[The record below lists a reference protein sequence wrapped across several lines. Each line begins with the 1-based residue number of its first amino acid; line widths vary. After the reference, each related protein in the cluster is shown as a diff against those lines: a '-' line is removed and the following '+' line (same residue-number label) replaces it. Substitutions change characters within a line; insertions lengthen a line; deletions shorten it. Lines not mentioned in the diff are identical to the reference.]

1 MTSSGVLEAAGPEQ
15 IRAAFTTAID
25 TADTHAGDLTGLA
38 GVLYAAADRYEALQ
52 MHPSTLEHLREAA
65 SALAAAAA
73 TVGAGE
79 QQLQAA
85 AADFDARD
93 GQVAAAVAEAGNL
106 MDAVGYGESFTLAAP
121 SGTLTFTDGSD
132 SMTTSPTSADVEE
145 VAGPGPDARSERDRL
160 ARGCYLHGWD
170 NYGRDRAREWDAGRV
185 DEQQRAD
192 AYAVADKILA
202 DRAAI
207 AAGPGADRMQV
218 MREHGVTA
226 CPDWCPQPDDEEQ
239 YEEHIGPGSSFTTE
253 NGDTVTVRPRV
264 SWFSDVDP
272 SVDITINP
280 GEDGDGVVLNAAE
293 LSQLQQISGE
303 VFDDAQHHHV
313 YAPAEQSKPAYP
325 GATFDAADAAWDV
338 SDPAAAAEA
347 LDLTSR
353 AGGYY
358 FAETDDAADDDAD
371 GGGPY
376 LDWSGGNR
384 QRQVR
389 HLEAGDG
396 VDAAVLELSGPEL
409 RELRDGIGRLI
420 GAVNDGQ
427 DDPGVLHPGDE
438 DEGAYIDWSS
448 VEDGVRSV
456 EFSDG
461 NTAVVLDMPEHR
473 LQEWYERLALQV
485 QLDEQDRQ

>member
-1 MTSSGVLEAAGPEQ
+1 MTSGEVLEAAGPEQ
-15 IRAAFTTAID
+15 IRAAFSTAVD
-25 TADTHAGDLTGLA
+25 TAGTHAGDLTGLA

-52 MHPSTLEHLREAA
+52 MSSSTLEHLREAA
-65 SALAAAAA
+65 SALAAAAS
-73 TVGAGE
+73 TVGTGE
-79 QQLQAA
+79 QQLRDA

-106 MDAVGYGESFTLAAP
+106 MDAAGYGESFTLAAP

-132 SMTTSPTSADVEE
+132 SMTTSSTHVGTGAEPAEE
-145 VAGPGPDARSERDRL
+145 RDLRSERDRL
-160 ARGCYLHGWD
+160 ARGFYLNGWD
-170 NYGRDRAREWDAGRV
+170 SYGRDRAWEWDAGRV

-192 AYAVADKILA
+192 AYEVADKILA

-207 AAGPGADRMQV
+207 ADGPGADRMQV
-218 MREHGVTA
+218 MRKHGVTA
-226 CPDWCPQPDDEEQ
+226 CPDWCPQPDDEDQ
-239 YEEHIGPGSSFTTE
+239 YEEHIGPGSSFTTA

-272 SVDITINP
+272 SVDIIANP
-280 GEDGDGVVLNAAE
+280 GEGSDGVVLNAAE
-293 LSQLQQISGE
+293 LSRLQQISGD

-325 GATFDAADAAWDV
+325 GAVFDAADAAWDV

-358 FAETDDAADDDAD
+358 FTEADDAADDETD
-371 GGGPY
+371 GGPY
-376 LDWSGGNR
+376 LDWSCGNR
-384 QRQVR
+384 QTQVR

-396 VDAAVLELSGPEL
+396 VDATVLKLSGSEL

-427 DDPGVLHPGDE
+427 GDPGVLRPGDE

-448 VEDGVRSV
+448 VEDGMRFV

-461 NTAVVLDMPEHR
+461 DTAVVLDMPEHR
-473 LQEWYERLALQV
+473 LREWYERLALQV
-485 QLDEQDRQ
+485 QLDEQDSQ